1 MNEYIYKI
9 IDNTNDN
16 CYIGKTKNINHR
28 MRQHRYSHRH
38 QKQCCSSEQILKNDL
53 LDLENCEIKL
63 LEECEEC
70 NSKEREKYWI
80 NNSKNCINKLT
91 YRFTYESKRKEYY
104 KIKYLWQKSW
114 GDNLSNTKH
123 AIYSNNLLC
132 ISPDL
137 FLV

>member
-38 QKQCCSSEQILKNDL
+38 QKQCCSSEQILKNEDWYY
-53 LDLENCEIKL
+53 EII
-63 LEECEEC
+63 EIT
-70 NSKEREKYWI
+70 NNPIEREKYWI

-104 KIKYLWQKSW
+104 KIKYQWQKSW

>member
-1 MNEYIYKI
+1 MSEYIYKI

-38 QKQCCSSEQILKNDL
+38 QKQCCSSEQILKNEDWYY
-53 LDLENCEIKL
+53 EII
-63 LEECEEC
+63 EIT
-70 NSKEREKYWI
+70 NNPIEREKYWI

-104 KIKYLWQKSW
+104 KIKYQWQKSW

>member
-1 MNEYIYKI
+1 MIEYIYKI

-38 QKQCCSSEQILKNDL
+38 QKQCCSSEKILKNEDWYY
-53 LDLENCEIKL
+53 EII
-63 LEECEEC
+63 EMT
-70 NSKEREKYWI
+70 NNPIEREKYWI

-91 YRFTYESKRKEYY
+91 YKFTYESKRKEYY

>member
-1 MNEYIYKI
+1 MSEYIYKI

-38 QKQCCSSEQILKNDL
+38 QKQCCSSEQILKNEDWYY
-53 LDLENCEIKL
+53 EII
-63 LEECEEC
+63 EMT
-70 NSKEREKYWI
+70 NNPIEREKYWI

-91 YRFTYESKRKEYY
+91 YKFTYESKRKEYY
-104 KIKYLWQKSW
+104 KIKYQWQKSW
-114 GDNLSNTKH
+114 GDNLSNNKYS
-123 AIYSNNLLC
+123 IYSNNLLC

>member
-38 QKQCCSSEQILKNDL
+38 QKQCCSSEQILKNEDWYY
-53 LDLENCEIKL
+53 EII
-63 LEECEEC
+63 EMT
-70 NSKEREKYWI
+70 NNPIEREKYWI

-91 YRFTYESKRKEYY
+91 YKFTYESKRKEYY
-104 KIKYLWQKSW
+104 KIKYQWQKSW
-114 GDNLSNTKH
+114 GDNLSNNKYS
-123 AIYSNNLLC
+123 IYSNNLLC

>member
-38 QKQCCSSEQILKNDL
+38 QKQCCSSEQILKNEDWYY
-53 LDLENCEIKL
+53 EII
-63 LEECEEC
+63 EMT
-70 NSKEREKYWI
+70 NNPRERERYWI

-91 YRFTYESKRKEYY
+91 YKFTYESKRKEYY
-104 KIKYLWQKSW
+104 KIKYQWQKSW
-114 GDNLSNTKH
+114 GDNLSNNKYS
-123 AIYSNNLLC
+123 IYSNNLLC

>member
-16 CYIGKTKNINHR
+16 CYVGKTKNINHR

-38 QKQCCSSEQILKNDL
+38 QKQCCSSEQILKNEDWYY
-53 LDLENCEIKL
+53 EII
-63 LEECEEC
+63 EMTN
-70 NSKEREKYWI
+70 NSTEREKYWI